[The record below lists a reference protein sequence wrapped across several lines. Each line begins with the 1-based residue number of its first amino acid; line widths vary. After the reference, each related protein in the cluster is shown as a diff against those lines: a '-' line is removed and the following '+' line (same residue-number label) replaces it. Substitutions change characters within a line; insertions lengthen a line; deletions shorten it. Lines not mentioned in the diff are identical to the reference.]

1 MKKPTL
7 GVARPSELYDGVPVP
22 GLHFVLLGGLQQ
34 VAGVG
39 GGGGGVVPPVPPVP
53 SVPVPRVM
61 VPLLTAGLL
70 PLQPPPLQAAH
81 SAVLPLPP
89 VVVSV
94 LLLPLAA
101 VSLLLPL
108 AAVSV
113 CPELPAV
120 SLLTVVS
127 PPPRPARPPAAL
139 RLGLVQQRRQG
150 GQQERQPH
158 VRAARCHRRL
168 QRLGRGTIMS
178 FYPNLK
184 ITILLFARQ
193 QPVMTR
199 LVPTLFQSK

>member
-7 GVARPSELYDGVPVP
+7 GVAGPGELYDGVPVP

-39 GGGGGVVPPVPPVP
+39 GGGGGVVPPVPLVP
-53 SVPVPRVM
+53 SVPVPPVM

-94 LLLPLAA
+94 
-101 VSLLLPL
+101 LLLPL

-150 GQQERQPH
+150 AQQERQPH
-158 VRAARCHRRL
+158 VRAAGVTGACRDWAGGPLCHF
-168 QRLGRGTIMS
+168 I
-178 FYPNLK
+178 P
-184 ITILLFARQ
+184 I
-193 QPVMTR
+193 
-199 LVPTLFQSK
+199 

>member
-7 GVARPSELYDGVPVP
+7 GVAGPGELYDGVPVP

-101 VSLLLPL
+101 VS
-108 AAVSV
+108 V

-168 QRLGRGTIMS
+168 QRPGRGTIMS

-193 QPVMTR
+193 QPVMT
-199 LVPTLFQSK
+199 